1 MIEYGLCSSL
11 LIPHSGQFQ
20 NIQDVNETIL
30 VQIMNRLKPRGLAE
44 VGDEEENV
52 FQVDLAVL
60 VEVLGEEGWS
70 DGCSR
75 KNDSTETIG
84 IIQTAARGIGPGF
97 LIPNHIVVVVER
109 QIETHTGSGN
119 RRAG

>member
-11 LIPHSGQFQ
+11 LIPPSGQFQ

-60 VEVLGEEGWS
+60 VEVLGEEGWRRK
-70 DGCSR
+70 GRISR
-75 KNDSTETIG
+75 QG
-84 IIQTAARGIGPGF
+84 
-97 LIPNHIVVVVER
+97 VWV
-109 QIETHTGSGN
+109 SGN
-119 RRAG
+119 KNPINSCLGFSSADGYGV